1 MPESNV
7 VPNPSNAINAKDQRK
22 LEACA
27 IKPIIGGPIKKPKKL
42 IEDTIASAT
51 PGSIFFDLPARL
63 YTIGTTDDTP
73 IPTNK
78 KPIVAITI
86 FGNKTA
92 SINPRKNRNT
102 AQFQNPV
109 HPVLCN
115 IPICYKPPACH
126 RTHE

>member
-1 MPESNV
+1 

-22 LEACA
+22 LEVCA

-78 KPIVAITI
+78 NPSVAVTI
-86 FGNKTA
+86 FGNKTETMSPVKMEMVNFMSHVSRWMEFPSA
-92 SINPRKNRNT
+92 GSRRPNGGRDGG
-102 AQFQNPV
+102 AQF
-109 HPVLCN
+109 
-115 IPICYKPPACH
+115 AC
-126 RTHE
+126 